1 MAKPRI
7 GLFGGSFNPIHNGH
21 LHLMSAAKEQL
32 QLEQVILL
40 PARVSPF
47 KQHQTDMVSAADRYA
62 MCQLAVED
70 FSDCRVDDF
79 ELQQKGVSYSLFSAR
94 HFSTCF
100 PNHQLIWL
108 MGSDMFLQFQ
118 QWYHWEEFLE
128 YAALGVLARSDADQE
143 KIAIQQERLLPYGT
157 IFLCEVPVSTVSS
170 TKIREKCK
178 KQENFSCYLPQ
189 KVVQYIISHGFYKEN
204 QMRKES

>member
-62 MCQLAVED
+62 MCLLAVED
-70 FSDCRVDDF
+70 FSDCRLDDF

-128 YAALGVLARSDADQE
+128 YAALGVLARGDADQE
-143 KIAIQQERLLPYGT
+143 
-157 IFLCEVPVSTVSS
+157 
-170 TKIREKCK
+170 
-178 KQENFSCYLPQ
+178 
-189 KVVQYIISHGFYKEN
+189 
-204 QMRKES
+204 